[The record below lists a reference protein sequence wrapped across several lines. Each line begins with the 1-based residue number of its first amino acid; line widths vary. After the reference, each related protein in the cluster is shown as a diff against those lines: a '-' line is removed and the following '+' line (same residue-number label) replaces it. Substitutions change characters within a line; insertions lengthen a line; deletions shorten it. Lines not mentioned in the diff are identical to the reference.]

1 MTAQESLPA
10 RESSPDRDPVAGVPE
25 LAAAIVPSLA
35 AAVTLSAA
43 LWLSAAAIAALLA
56 TALVAALVV
65 RRVPPAAGAFVVL
78 LAAAALACATDRAA
92 SAWLPSVHAA
102 LGIYLPLAVVVMS
115 GPVAAAVLGDAR
127 PDLRLRRAV
136 SRALVAGG
144 AFLGGVGLTAL
155 VREALGAGVLTFPVG
170 AGSRGYRIAAIAEA
184 PARGL
189 LAPFAGL
196 VAAGYLAG
204 LVVLVA
210 RRAARRASRRG
221 AGGGAP

>member
-1 MTAQESLPA
+1 MTAAESLPA
-10 RESSPDRDPVAGVPE
+10 REPSPDRDPVAGVPE
-25 LAAAIVPSLA
+25 LTAAIVPSLA

-43 LWLSAAAIAALLA
+43 LWLSAAAIVALLV

-65 RRVPPAAGAFVVL
+65 RRLSPTAGAFVVL
-78 LAAAALACATDRAA
+78 LAAAALACAADRAA
-92 SAWLPSVHAA
+92 SAWLPSVHVD

-144 AFLGGVGLTAL
+144 AFLAGVGLSAL
-155 VREALGAGVLTFPVG
+155 VCEALGAGVLTFP
-170 AGSRGYRIAAIAEA
+170 AGTGGRVYRIAAIADA
-184 PARGL
+184 PVRGL

-210 RRAARRASRRG
+210 RRAARRAARRG
-221 AGGGAP
+221 TEEGTR

>member
-1 MTAQESLPA
+1 M
-10 RESSPDRDPVAGVPE
+10 
-25 LAAAIVPSLA
+25 
-35 AAVTLSAA
+35 
-43 LWLSAAAIAALLA
+43 
-56 TALVAALVV
+56 
-65 RRVPPAAGAFVVL
+65 
-78 LAAAALACATDRAA
+78 
-92 SAWLPSVHAA
+92 HAD

-127 PDLRLRRAV
+127 SDLRLRRAV

-155 VREALGAGVLTFPVG
+155 VREALGAGVLTFPAA
-170 AGSRGYRIAAIAEA
+170 AGGRVYRIAAIAEA

-210 RRAARRASRRG
+210 RRAARRAAHRG
-221 AGGGAP
+221 TEEGAR

>member
-1 MTAQESLPA
+1 MTTPESRPVTA
-10 RESSPDRDPVAGVPE
+10 TSTDHGPVAGMPE

-43 LWLSAAAIAALLA
+43 VWLSAAAIVALLV

-65 RRVPPAAGAFVVL
+65 RRVPPAAGAFAVL
-78 LAAAALACATDRAA
+78 VAAAALACGADLAA
-92 SAWLPSVHAA
+92 SAWLPAVHAD
-102 LGIYLPLAVVVMS
+102 LGVYLPLAVVVVS

-127 PDLRLRRAV
+127 PERRLQRAAA
-136 SRALVAGG
+136 RALVAGA

-155 VREALGAGVLTFPVG
+155 VREALGAGVLTLPGVADG
-170 AGSRGYRIAAIAEA
+170 RVYRLPGIADG

-204 LVVLVA
+204 LVVLVVRRAA
-210 RRAARRASRRG
+210 RRAARRGTEGSAR
-221 AGGGAP
+221 